1 MPERSVAVIQ
11 RSDPAV
17 SDDEMHYLEREL
29 REQLRSNPE
38 IFSFLEQGSLD
49 GVWYWDLEEEG
60 HEWLSPRFK
69 EVFGYREDEMEHT
82 PAWWQ
87 ANIFPEDLALALAN
101 FEQHAADPS
110 HPYDQLVRYR
120 HRDGSTVWIRCRGV
134 IIRAEDGTPR
144 RMLGAHQDVTALK
157 RAEQASNAANKLLR
171 KRNDDLE
178 RLGYMVS
185 HDLGAPLRGIR
196 GFGDILIEDLEEGAP
211 AEEIRASAERM
222 VKAAT
227 RMQSMLD
234 ALMGLSRLRGATE
247 VRDRVSLAE
256 VVSAAGADYADA
268 LAARGARVEA
278 NDLPEVEGN
287 EVQLR
292 SLFSNLIGNAVK
304 YADPE
309 RALTILVT
317 AEVGERVA
325 VRVEDTAR
333 GFDIALLDRA
343 MTPFVQL
350 QGRNEFSGVG
360 MGLALCREIVDLHG
374 GELEAESEVGRGSTF
389 FFSLPGPSTP

>member
-1 MPERSVAVIQ
+1 MSGK
-11 RSDPAV
+11 
-17 SDDEMHYLEREL
+17 EMHYLEREL
-29 REQLRSNPE
+29 REQLRSNPA
-38 IFSFLEQGSLD
+38 IFNFLEQGSLD
-49 GVWYWDLEEEG
+49 GVWYWDLEDDG

-69 EVFGYREDEMEHT
+69 SVFGFEEDEMEHT

-87 ANIFPEDLALALAN
+87 ANIFPDDLALALEN

-110 HPYDQLVRYR
+110 HPYDQVVRYR
-120 HRDGSTVWIRCRGV
+120 HRDGSTVWIRCRG
-134 IIRAEDGTPR
+134 IIVRGDDGTPR

-157 RAEQASNAANKLLR
+157 RAEEASQAANRLLQ

-196 GFGDILIEDLEEGAP
+196 GFGEILLEDLDEGAP

-227 RMQSMLD
+227 RMRSMLD
-234 ALMGLSRLRGATE
+234 ALMGLSRLRGGAE
-247 VRDRVSLAE
+247 VREGVDLTRV
-256 VVSAAGADYADA
+256 VAAASGDHAST
-268 LAARGARVEA
+268 LAACGAKVEA
-278 NDLPEVEGN
+278 ADLPEVEGN

-309 RALTILVT
+309 RPLTITIT

-325 VRVEDTAR
+325 VRVKDSAR
-333 GFDIALLDRA
+333 GFDISLLERA

-350 QGRNEFSGVG
+350 QGRGEFSGVG
-360 MGLALCREIVDLHG
+360 MGLALCRAIVDLHG
-374 GELEAESEVGRGSTF
+374 GELGAESEVGRGSTF
-389 FFSLPGPSTP
+389 FFTLPAPAAP